1 MMNSPFGLR
10 EEPFDIE
17 DPLRA
22 PFASA
27 DHKEAFNGFFLAI
40 MARKRVMAL
49 FGETGMGKTT
59 LLRSLIRH
67 IEADGAVVLATTAR
81 PGMNVDDLIL
91 SARPDIEPEAV
102 SDTAD
107 PEALEALVNEVE
119 ERIENAGTGLLVVD
133 EAHLLDLPVL
143 TDLIELASS
152 DTETGRYLQVLI
164 AGDHK
169 LERKLA
175 EPELEAA
182 FRQYGAVHYLPPL
195 DRDAAEAFIRDR
207 LRLAGAPQLDMF
219 LPSAVDVATQ
229 LSAGLPGVLGAICGQ
244 ALRIAAQARRH
255 RVDASHVQEAATAL
269 GIETAPDIEIDIPD
283 PALYAEVREPMPASS
298 APARGAPAARRAAGT
313 EQAPRRPVDPPPAPP
328 PTRGMPSESE
338 PPAAEAEADPW
349 PELSAPRR
357 EDAYEDERRPKT
369 RARWVAAGLAVVVL
383 AAGAGLALS
392 LTEPG
397 TLRSFYTA
405 ETDAPRPVAGPAPV
419 AENPAD
425 AGAAEER
432 MAAAPSEP
440 LPSQLLPSQPLPSR
454 SVPNEPAAPT
464 VPADS
469 IAVLPPANGD
479 SARGTPP
486 GPTAFVPVAPLP
498 SAPPPAAAAAPSPPP
513 AERGPAPET
522 LREVARLVDLAE
534 RQIADKL
541 LTTPA
546 GDNAF
551 ETYGR
556 IVALIPDSPEA
567 AAILDEIKDTYLS
580 WAATAEER
588 GGYEDAR
595 RFYERALS
603 VDPDDAEVAQR
614 LRALDEAEADEA
626 EVDTAVAPPASQ
638 PDPGTATRTGP
649 DEPEGTEQ
657 AAVDPVAS
665 GQVLRLPPDYV
676 EPSDD
681 GSTVDVPPAPEP
693 VATRPNGFTDR
704 DDMLAAVA
712 DPDVLEAVIAA
723 GHDLD
728 HELAD
733 GKTALMLAA
742 ERGRSEAVGM
752 LLEAGAAPNA
762 RSRNGGTA
770 LMYAAGIGDDESIRI
785 LVRHGGAV
793 NAMNVDGKTALM
805 AAAQGRHTDTVRLL
819 LDSGAD
825 MDART
830 VQGRTA
836 LDYAEEAGDQASAT
850 LLRLRGARS
859 GQVSPT
865 AIQRDGAPRPS
876 GPIDL
881 RAFKG

>member
-81 PGMNVDDLIL
+81 PGMTVEDLIL

-107 PEALEALVNEVE
+107 PEALEAVVNDVE

-219 LPSAVDVATQ
+219 LPSAVDAATQ

-283 PALYAEVREPMPASS
+283 PALYAEVREPIPVSS
-298 APARGAPAARRAAGT
+298 APAAGRAGGT
-313 EQAPRRPVDPPPAPP
+313 EPAPHRHVDPSPTPHRPSTRGIPPA
-328 PTRGMPSESE
+328 SE
-338 PPAAEAEADPW
+338 PPSAEAEADPW

-357 EDAYEDERRPKT
+357 EDAYEDQRRPKT
-369 RARWVAAGLAVVVL
+369 NARWVAAGLAVFVL

-397 TLRSFYTA
+397 TLRSFYAA
-405 ETDAPRPVAGPAPV
+405 ETDAPRPVAAPAP
-419 AENPAD
+419 AAQTP
-425 AGAAEER
+425 AGAGTTGAGTAGETV
-432 MAAAPSEP
+432 AAAPPPQSA
-440 LPSQLLPSQPLPSR
+440 PSR
-454 SVPNEPAAPT
+454 SVPDEPAASM

-469 IAVLPPANGD
+469 IA
-479 SARGTPP
+479 
-486 GPTAFVPVAPLP
+486 
-498 SAPPPAAAAAPSPPP
+498 
-513 AERGPAPET
+513 
-522 LREVARLVDLAE
+522 
-534 RQIADKL
+534 
-541 LTTPA
+541 
-546 GDNAF
+546 
-551 ETYGR
+551 
-556 IVALIPDSPEA
+556 
-567 AAILDEIKDTYLS
+567 
-580 WAATAEER
+580 
-588 GGYEDAR
+588 GG
-595 RFYERALS
+595 
-603 VDPDDAEVAQR
+603 
-614 LRALDEAEADEA
+614 
-626 EVDTAVAPPASQ
+626 
-638 PDPGTATRTGP
+638 
-649 DEPEGTEQ
+649 
-657 AAVDPVAS
+657 
-665 GQVLRLPPDYV
+665 
-676 EPSDD
+676 
-681 GSTVDVPPAPEP
+681 
-693 VATRPNGFTDR
+693 
-704 DDMLAAVA
+704 
-712 DPDVLEAVIAA
+712 
-723 GHDLD
+723 
-728 HELAD
+728 
-733 GKTALMLAA
+733 
-742 ERGRSEAVGM
+742 
-752 LLEAGAAPNA
+752 
-762 RSRNGGTA
+762 
-770 LMYAAGIGDDESIRI
+770 
-785 LVRHGGAV
+785 
-793 NAMNVDGKTALM
+793 
-805 AAAQGRHTDTVRLL
+805 
-819 LDSGAD
+819 
-825 MDART
+825 
-830 VQGRTA
+830 
-836 LDYAEEAGDQASAT
+836 
-850 LLRLRGARS
+850 
-859 GQVSPT
+859 
-865 AIQRDGAPRPS
+865 
-876 GPIDL
+876 
-881 RAFKG
+881 